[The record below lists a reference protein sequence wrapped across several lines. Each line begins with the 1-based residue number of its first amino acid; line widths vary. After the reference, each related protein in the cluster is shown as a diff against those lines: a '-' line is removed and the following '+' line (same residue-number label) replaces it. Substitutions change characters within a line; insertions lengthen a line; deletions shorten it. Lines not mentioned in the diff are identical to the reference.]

1 MTQEEIKKGYQICGL
16 GILLGLAS
24 INPLLVAAGLG
35 MSAVLWFC
43 ELFNKLR
50 YSHWTNNVILE
61 DIMLSNDENS
71 FRSWNLLQED
81 EQAEILKRF
90 GPFSIT
96 SYLWKYDSENDEWIH
111 VDPWL
116 NIKLIYLEETQMHN
130 LNAIMEYGNQ
140 LYRLLYMLDLP
151 ESEVK
156 YIQQELSTLIKD
168 ALARNGKTVVE
179 DYTPRI

>member
-1 MTQEEIKKGYQICGL
+1 
-16 GILLGLAS
+16 
-24 INPLLVAAGLG
+24 
-35 MSAVLWFC
+35 
-43 ELFNKLR
+43 
-50 YSHWTNNVILE
+50 
-61 DIMLSNDENS
+61 
-71 FRSWNLLQED
+71 
-81 EQAEILKRF
+81 
-90 GPFSIT
+90 
-96 SYLWKYDSENDEWIH
+96 
-111 VDPWL
+111 
-116 NIKLIYLEETQMHN
+116 MHN